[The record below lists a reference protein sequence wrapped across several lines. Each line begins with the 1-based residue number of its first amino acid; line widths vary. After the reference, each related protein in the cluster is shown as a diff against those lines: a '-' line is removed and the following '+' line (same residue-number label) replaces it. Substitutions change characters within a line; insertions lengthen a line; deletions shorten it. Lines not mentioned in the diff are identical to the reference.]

1 MKVQFVAWN
10 GPYHHF
16 VFDAGF
22 KTLCDYA
29 FGPIRE
35 IDTED
40 IDIAL
45 ADEMEEEFK
54 KLYPDYEERFN
65 HSDVISEK
73 DIKDYWTC
81 YI

>member
-10 GPYHHF
+10 GCYRYF
-16 VFDAGF
+16 TFDAGF
-22 KTLCDYA
+22 KTLCEYT

-35 IDTED
+35 IDSEE

-54 KLYPDYEERFN
+54 KIYPDYEERFN
-65 HSDVISEK
+65 HWDIISEK
-73 DIKDYWTC
+73 DLCIVN
-81 YI
+81 

>member
-10 GPYHHF
+10 GPYSHF
-16 VFDAGF
+16 AFDAGF
-22 KTLCDYA
+22 KTLCDYT

-35 IDTED
+35 IDAED

-54 KLYPDYEERFN
+54 KLYPDYEKRFN

-73 DIKDYWTC
+73 TIRDYWTLF
-81 YI
+81 